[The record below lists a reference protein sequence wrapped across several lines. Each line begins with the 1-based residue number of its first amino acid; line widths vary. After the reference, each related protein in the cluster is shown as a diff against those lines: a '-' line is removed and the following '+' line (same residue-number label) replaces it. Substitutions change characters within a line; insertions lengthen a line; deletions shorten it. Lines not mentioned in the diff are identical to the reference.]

1 MSCSVA
7 YVSSAIIS
15 LYKLYPTPRR
25 RTYSMS
31 SAKEQFKRD
40 WFILRSLVS
49 KDFKLK
55 YRRSVLGILWSVL
68 NPLLMMVVLTVV
80 FSTIFRFN
88 IENFPLYLILGQ
100 TLFTFMS
107 EATSSA
113 MSSIIESAPL
123 IKKIRINKMIF
134 PVEKVVFALVN
145 FVISLIAVVA
155 VMVFFRIVPTV
166 NILLLPVLL
175 LYLFAFSLGIG
186 LLLAALSV
194 FFRDVMHLW
203 SVFISAWTYATPLF
217 YPVEILPE
225 WAVPIMNANP
235 MYYYVDYFRDIA
247 LYGVTPSFEQNLIC
261 FACGAIAL
269 IIGVLV
275 FRSQQKKFILYV

>member
-1 MSCSVA
+1 
-7 YVSSAIIS
+7 
-15 LYKLYPTPRR
+15 
-25 RTYSMS
+25 MS
-31 SAKEQFKRD
+31 SGNEQLKRD

-100 TLFTFMS
+100 TLFALMT
-107 EATSSA
+107 EATTGA

-134 PVEKVVFALVN
+134 PVEKAIFALVN
-145 FVISLIAVVA
+145 FVISLIAVAA
-155 VMVFFRIVPTV
+155 VMLFFRICPTV

-175 LYLFAFSLGIG
+175 IYLLMFSLGIG
-186 LLLAALSV
+186 LILAALSV

-203 SVFISAWTYATPLF
+203 GVFTSAWTYATPLF
-217 YPVEILPE
+217 YPVDILPE
-225 WAVPIMNANP
+225 WALPIMNANP
-235 MYYYVDYFRDIA
+235 MYYYVEYFRDIA
-247 LYGVTPSFEQNLIC
+247 LYGTTPSLSMNLIC
-261 FACGAIAL
+261 LGCGVVAL
-269 IIGVLV
+269 VLGVVV